1 MEDNNK
7 KIYKPFTST
16 SNVLLSK
23 LYYRY
28 IPYFSE
34 LIIKEINKSSFNIHI
49 DDNKKE
55 EIIKKILDKYDI
67 IPDNLISSIIK
78 KLKQNKN

>member
-7 KIYKPFTST
+7 KIHKPFPST

-23 LYYRY
+23 LYYQY

-34 LIIKEINKSSFNIHI
+34 LIIEEINKSSFNIHI

-55 EIIKKILDKYDI
+55 EIIKRVLDKYDI
-67 IPDNLISSIIK
+67 IPDNLISSINK
-78 KLKQNKN
+78 KLKQN

>member
-1 MEDNNK
+1 MEENK
-7 KIYKPFTST
+7 KLHKPFPTT

-23 LYYRY
+23 LYYQY
-28 IPYFSE
+28 IPYFSK
-34 LIIKEINKSSFNIHI
+34 LIIEEINKSSFEIQI
-49 DDNKKE
+49 DSKKE
-55 EIIKKILDKYDI
+55 EEIMKIILQKYNI

>member
-7 KIYKPFTST
+7 KSHKPLPTS

-23 LYYRY
+23 LYYQY
-28 IPYFSE
+28 IPYFSK
-34 LIIKEINKSSFNIHI
+34 LIIEEINKSSFDIHI

-55 EIIKKILDKYDI
+55 EIMNIILQKYNI
-67 IPDNLISSIIK
+67 IPNNLISSINK
-78 KLKQNKN
+78 KLIKN